1 MGFHKVGVLLGGL
14 SSEREVSLASGQAV
28 AEGLRRSGFEV
39 VEIDVD
45 RDLDRRLREADVE
58 AVFIALHGK
67 WGEDGTVQG
76 LLEMR
81 GIPYTGSGVT
91 ASAAAMDKHLTRSLL
106 RAAGIPTAD
115 GFLLGS
121 NEPIQL
127 PEGWSFPVVVKPP
140 AEGSS
145 VGVSIAKNTADFVRA
160 VDTLR
165 PTSRRVLIERF
176 VAGKEVQTAVLGERI
191 LGAVEVE
198 PLREFYDY
206 EAKYT
211 EGGAIH
217 HIPPRISEEL
227 SARCSETAKL
237 AYDALGCAGLA
248 RIDLIASEGTEPI
261 VLEINTI
268 PGMTEL
274 SLAPEI
280 AAAAGMPFDALVTEI
295 MNRATLHT

>member
-1 MGFHKVGVLLGGL
+1 MGFKKVGVLLGGL
-14 SSEREVSLASGQAV
+14 SSEREVSLASGRAV
-28 AEGLRRSGFEV
+28 AAGLRRSGFEV
-39 VEIDVD
+39 VEIDAD
-45 RDLDRRLREADVE
+45 RDLDKRLREADVE

-106 RAAGIPTAD
+106 SAAGIPTAD
-115 GFLLGS
+115 GFLLGP
-121 NEPIQL
+121 NDPITL
-127 PEGWSFPVVVKPP
+127 PNGWSFPVVVKPP
-140 AEGSS
+140 TEGSS
-145 VGVSIAKNTADFVRA
+145 VGVSIAKSQTDFAQA
-160 VDTLR
+160 VGQQR
-165 PTSRRVLIERF
+165 PTSPRILIERF
-176 VAGKEVQTAVLGERI
+176 VSGKEVQVAILGDRI
-191 LGAVEVE
+191 LGAVEIE

-206 EAKYT
+206 IAKYT

-227 SARCSETAKL
+227 SARCNETAKR

-248 RIDLIASEGTEPI
+248 RIDLIASEATAPI